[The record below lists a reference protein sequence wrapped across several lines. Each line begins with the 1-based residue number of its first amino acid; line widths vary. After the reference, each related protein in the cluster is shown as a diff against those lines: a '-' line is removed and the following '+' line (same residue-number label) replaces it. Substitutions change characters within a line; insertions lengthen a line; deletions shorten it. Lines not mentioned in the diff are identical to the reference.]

1 MKIKKSFIR
10 IALAAG
16 LVGLAACSGSSSS
29 DTTVVRQKN
38 AALAT
43 NVQKYVGSMTTDIW
57 EGDPNT
63 DYTKAS
69 FRKNDAFKT

>member
-16 LVGLAACSGSSSS
+16 LVGIAACSGSSSS

-43 NVQKYVGSMTTDIW
+43 NVQKYVGSATS
-57 EGDPNT
+57 EN
-63 DYTKAS
+63 
-69 FRKNDAFKT
+69 